1 MSARVSIVT
10 PFLDAQEF
18 LADAVE
24 SVLAQSHEDWEL
36 LLVDDGSTDGS
47 LELARALA
55 SRDTGRIRIVPAD
68 PARRGAAAARNRGIA
83 VAGGDLVA
91 FLDAD
96 DVYSPGK
103 VANDVKAL
111 AADASAAAVYGASRW
126 WHYGVPGRDWTERL
140 GIAVD
145 RTHPPPLLFVR
156 ILMEERGD
164 IPCTCG
170 VTVRK
175 SALDAVGGFEES
187 FALYEDQS
195 LWAKLFLEYPT
206 RVRSGCDARY
216 RQHAGSTSMRATHRG
231 DYDRFRPHRARIAWL
246 EWLKVYASAAKA
258 PIEVMAAIETALVEA
273 NGPQRVNLRRKLRRM
288 GRYFPRR

>member
-10 PFLDAQEF
+10 PFLDAEDF

-24 SVLAQSHEDWEL
+24 SVLVQSHEDWEL
-36 LLVDDGSTDGS
+36 LLVDDGSSDGS
-47 LELARALA
+47 LDVAHALA
-55 SRDTGRIRIVPAD
+55 SRDKVRIRIVPAD

-83 VAGGDLVA
+83 VARGALVA

-96 DVYSPGK
+96 DVYAPGK
-103 VANDVKAL
+103 LANDVEAL
-111 AADASAAAVYGASRW
+111 ATDNSAACVYGASRW
-126 WHYGVPGRDWTERL
+126 WHDGVPGRDWTERL
-140 GIAVD
+140 GVAVD
-145 RTHPPPLLFVR
+145 RTYSPPLLFVR

-170 VTVRK
+170 VMVRK

-195 LWAKLFLEYPT
+195 LWAKLFLAYPT

-231 DYDRFRPHRARIAWL
+231 DYDRFRPHRARVAWL
-246 EWLKVYASAAKA
+246 EWLKAYASRSKA
-258 PIEVMAAIETALVEA
+258 PLEVSAAIEAALVEA
-273 NGPQRVNLRRKLRRM
+273 SGPQRVNVRRKLRRM